1 MDVVSSVCHCCS
13 FSVSQLFVF
22 AAFLC
27 VVPQETLQ
35 NSTSLQRRVCNES
48 NEEGKPC
55 LQYSTYSIHK
65 SCNVESESCSL
76 MLLPGI
82 QDGRCDRL
90 GICEKIPELQREEAY
105 QFEAYLITGKC
116 VCQ

>member
-1 MDVVSSVCHCCS
+1 MM
-13 FSVSQLFVF
+13 
-22 AAFLC
+22 C